1 MFRTAAP
8 NDRPRHRHVLSVLLV
23 LLGVLG
29 YEGLAHWSA
38 VSGGAPGA
46 GPLFSFVPVLLLL
59 CWIFWRQSRT
69 GALAVLLAVVIALF
83 TLLRAR
89 QSLPDLKLL
98 YPVPHITVYVLLLW
112 FFGRTLRA
120 GREPLV
126 TRIARHEHGTL
137 PADIELYTRRVTWAW
152 CVYFAVM
159 ASASLLLFAVAPLA
173 VWSWFANVLN
183 VPLILLMFL
192 AEYAY
197 RVLRFPNFSHAS
209 FFTAIRAF
217 RDLGRAAVMQG
228 R

>member
-197 RVLRFPNFSHAS
+197 RVLRFPNFAHAS